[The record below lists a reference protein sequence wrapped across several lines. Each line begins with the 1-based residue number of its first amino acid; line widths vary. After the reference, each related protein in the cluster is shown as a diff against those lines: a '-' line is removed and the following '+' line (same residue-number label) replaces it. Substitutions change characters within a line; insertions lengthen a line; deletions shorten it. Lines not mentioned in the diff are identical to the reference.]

1 MTMAMITSN
10 KEATDDLVFQVK
22 PRLLTLLGDQLIR
35 DANLA
40 VFELVKNA
48 YDANATKCS
57 VVLENPDDVSNARII
72 IQDDGI
78 GMDESI
84 LRNVWMMIATDHKAQ
99 QRTHNVRTARP
110 FNRFPL
116 GEKGLG
122 RLSIHKLGHFIQMVT
137 RMKEG
142 SELVMEFD
150 WDKLESAESLNKAVV
165 KLVQRPPTT
174 FPGSKHGTKLEVRK
188 LRESWTRGELR
199 KLHRA
204 VNSLCSPFKGPVD
217 FEVTLAVPGN
227 ESWLEGM
234 FTAETAYQSALYHV
248 QGFFESGAGSFSYK
262 FTPPPG
268 TEKQLTQRNEKLGDF
283 GLERREGRKS
293 IPIDLSAHN
302 IGRVEFEFW
311 LFDRDPA
318 VLRAVTDDLKGLK
331 DYLDD
336 NGGIR
341 IYRDGI
347 RVYDFGEPG
356 NDWLNLDLRR
366 VNTPTA
372 KTSNNQ
378 ILGILRLDATTS
390 GDLREKSNREGF
402 IENQAYAD
410 FRNAVI
416 SVLTQ
421 VEAEKVKDQKRVREA
436 TGKGTGQKVFAKLT
450 ELREVLKNKN
460 VLEVVEPKLKAL
472 EQEMEIYRDQLLHAA
487 VPGLTMGVMLHGA
500 EKILDE
506 LREATRKKA
515 DPIRIGE
522 LVDRLYR
529 AMRPVTNLL
538 KNPGTAKTSAGVLI
552 KEAIFSAELRLKRH
566 GITLVNGMDS
576 GCPDFKMQG
585 SKQMLIASITN
596 LIDNSIHW
604 LDMKLPKH
612 KLLYIGTTNNL
623 EGGPAIVVADNGPGF
638 GNDAPEDLVAPFFT
652 RRNGG
657 MGLGLYIVSEVMRVN
672 HGRLIFPDDGDVALP
687 RNMDGAV
694 VALQFPEATI

>member
-1 MTMAMITSN
+1 
-10 KEATDDLVFQVK
+10 
-22 PRLLTLLGDQLIR
+22 
-35 DANLA
+35 
-40 VFELVKNA
+40 
-48 YDANATKCS
+48 
-57 VVLENPDDVSNARII
+57 
-72 IQDDGI
+72 
-78 GMDESI
+78 
-84 LRNVWMMIATDHKAQ
+84 
-99 QRTHNVRTARP
+99 
-110 FNRFPL
+110 
-116 GEKGLG
+116 
-122 RLSIHKLGHFIQMVT
+122 
-137 RMKEG
+137 
-142 SELVMEFD
+142 
-150 WDKLESAESLNKAVV
+150 
-165 KLVQRPPTT
+165 
-174 FPGSKHGTKLEVRK
+174 
-188 LRESWTRGELR
+188 
-199 KLHRA
+199 
-204 VNSLCSPFKGPVD
+204 
-217 FEVTLAVPGN
+217 
-227 ESWLEGM
+227 M
-234 FTAETAYQSALYHV
+234 FTSEMAYQSALYHV
-248 QGFFESGAGSFSYK
+248 RGFFENDTGSFSYK
-262 FTPPPG
+262 FSPPPG
-268 TEKQLTQRNEKLGDF
+268 TEKQLAQRKENLADF
-283 GLERREGRKS
+283 GLERKEGRKNA
-293 IPIDLSAHN
+293 PIDLSEHK

-318 VLRAVTDDLKGLK
+318 VLRSVTDDIKGLK

-378 ILGILRLDATTS
+378 ILGVLRLDATTS

-402 IENQAYAD
+402 IETPAYAD

-436 TGKGTGQKVFAKLT
+436 AGKGMGQKVFTKLS
-450 ELREVLKNKN
+450 ELREVLKDRN
-460 VLEVVEPKLKAL
+460 VLEAVEPKLKAL

-487 VPGLTMGVMLHGA
+487 VPGLTIGVMLHGA

-506 LREATRKKA
+506 LREATKKKA
-515 DPIRIGE
+515 DPTRISE

-538 KNPGTAKTSAGVLI
+538 KNPGTAKTSAGILV

-566 GITLVNGMDS
+566 GITLVNGMDAD
-576 GCPDFKMQG
+576 CPDFRLQG

-604 LDMKLPKH
+604 LEMKLPKR
-612 KLLYIGTTNNL
+612 KLLYIGTTNDL

-672 HGRLIFPDDGDVALP
+672 HGRLVFPDEGDVELP
-687 RNMDGAV
+687 KGLDGAI
-694 VALQFPEATI
+694 VAIQFPEAIT